1 MKLKPQKPWD
11 LLYTRKKKIHRQT
24 LYGFQLEATA
34 MVGLGLLGSETEM
47 MGLESKKGR
56 SWASS
61 ISSSSR
67 SVVPRLIQE
76 QRSSEAKKAEATLEP
91 TKLAAR
97 SIFSHDMKL
106 QFFSIVGSFLRFF
119 DDFVF
124 RERG

>member
-1 MKLKPQKPWD
+1 
-11 LLYTRKKKIHRQT
+11 
-24 LYGFQLEATA
+24 
-34 MVGLGLLGSETEM
+34 MVGLGLLGSESEM

-119 DDFVF
+119 DDFDF